1 MRVAHSHPVRRTLVA
16 LALVL
21 PVVAGSAFGLAQVTT
36 ATVTT
41 TAVGTGADHIFVMPQ
56 THRVPRS
63 WSAVTISAVA
73 ANISIVDQLAT
84 TTLEIS
90 VTNPGSSPQQA
101 ELLLPV
107 PDGVT
112 VRSLQ
117 YDGTGP
123 EPTARLLPRAEA
135 RRIYDSIVHASR
147 DPALLEFAGMGVIRS
162 SAFPVPAGATQKIR
176 ITFEQLLV
184 ADAGRIDYVL
194 PKTESLATGTG
205 IPWTIK
211 ATVKS
216 SAPISTVFSP
226 SHDMA
231 SERTGAG
238 DFTVTIPANSASGP
252 GTFRL
257 SALMPT
263 DSKAASATLYAYPDA
278 GMEGGKGGYF
288 LLVAAVPT
296 EKPEGAKPVPREMT
310 IVLDRSGSMQ
320 GGKFEQARKAAVNVI
335 NGLAPGERFNII
347 DYSDTVELFAK
358 EPVVL
363 DDKARAEA
371 LAYLGRLQANGGTN
385 LHDALMSAVTAPAH
399 AGSMGLVLFLT
410 DGLPTV
416 GERGEVAIRD
426 HVKASNKAG
435 RRIFSFGVGFD
446 VNTPLLSGL
455 ARAAKGAPTFI
466 LPDEDVEVKVS
477 QVSRRLRGPTLG
489 SPTLVMIG
497 ADGKPTTRATRDL
510 QPAVL
515 DDVFEGDQV
524 VILGQYTGESDTL
537 KINLGGEYFGT
548 PRTFEFNL
556 KLDAATPRNGFVP
569 RLWATRKVAALVEEI
584 RQSSAEPGS
593 AGTEARTK
601 ELVDQ
606 ITQLSMR
613 WGVMTPY
620 TSFLATEQN
629 PGEWD
634 RLDALGRVH
643 ERVLEESRVRG
654 GAGGVAQDA
663 DVDLKLKSVNAQTSN
678 STYAVA
684 PSAVPADGRT
694 RAFARY
700 SGPGTANGGGGGE
713 GGGKVIF
720 NTVQNINAQ
729 TYYNRNAKWV
739 DGRVLSKETEKPE
752 VEVTV
757 GTPEFEK
764 VADALIDEG
773 QAGVLSLEGD
783 ILILVGG
790 KLTLIRQT
798 PTPAVTVPETK

>member
-1 MRVAHSHPVRRTLVA
+1 MNTRAVSS
-16 LALVL
+16 LALLL
-21 PVVAGSAFGLAQVTT
+21 PLLAGAAAGWAQVTST
-36 ATVTT
+36 TTTTTVTT
-41 TAVGTGADHIFVMPQ
+41 TQPAIHPVTLPANIVMPQ

-73 ANISIVDQLAT
+73 ANISVVDQLAT

-90 VTNPGSSPQQA
+90 VTNPGGSPQQA

-184 ADAGRIDYVL
+184 ADAGRLDYVL
-194 PKTESLATGTG
+194 PKTESLATGTS

-252 GTFRL
+252 GSFRL
-257 SALMPT
+257 SMLTPT
-263 DSKAASATLYAYPDA
+263 DAKAASATLYAYPDA
-278 GMEGGKGGYF
+278 SMEGGKGGYF

-296 EKPEGAKPVPREMT
+296 ERPEGAKPVPREMT

-320 GGKFEQARKAAVNVI
+320 GGKFEQARKAAINVL

-347 DYSDTVELFAK
+347 DYSDTVEMFAK

-363 DDKARAEA
+363 DDKARTDA

-385 LHDALMSAVTAPAH
+385 LPDALMSAVTAPAT
-399 AGSMGLVLFLT
+399 AGSMPLVLFLT

-416 GERGEVAIRD
+416 GERSEVAIRD

-489 SPTLVMIG
+489 NPTLVLIG
-497 ADGKPTTRATRDL
+497 ADGKQTTRATREL
-510 QPAVL
+510 QPAAL

-584 RQSSAEPGS
+584 RQSSAEPGTTG
-593 AGTEARTK
+593 AEARTK

-620 TSFLATEQN
+620 TSFLATEPN
-629 PGEWD
+629 MAWND
-634 RLDALGRVH
+634 VDVLGRVN
-643 ERVLEESRVRG
+643 ERVAGESRVRF

-663 DVDLKLKSVNAQTSN
+663 DVDLKLKSVNAQSSN
-678 STYAVA
+678 TTYSVS
-684 PSAVPADGRT
+684 PSATPELNLQGALNSGAASY
-694 RAFARY
+694 RAAK
-700 SGPGTANGGGGGE
+700 PGD
-713 GGGKVIF
+713 GGGKVVF

-729 TYYNRNAKWV
+729 TYYNRQSKWV
-739 DGRVLSKETEKPE
+739 DGRVLSKETEKPA

-764 VADALIDEG
+764 IADALIDEG

-790 KLTLIRQT
+790 KLTLIRQSPT
-798 PTPAVTVPETK
+798 PTPAPTEPAGTK